1 MVVRI
6 STKLLD
12 NVYLILKKW
21 LPTLREALDKEW
33 KGDCNV
39 RRCALSNR
47 ASRQRR
53 VPALTTPHNV
63 LKYSRLVARE
73 GLGWW
78 KEGRERRREVV
89 VVRGE
94 VEQCT

>member
-6 STKLLD
+6 STELLD

-21 LPTLREALDKEW
+21 PPTLREALDKEW

-63 LKYSRLVARE
+63 LKYSRDLWVGRTQGFGLVEE
-73 GLGWW
+73 GT
-78 KEGRERRREVV
+78 RMAV
-89 VVRGE
+89 
-94 VEQCT
+94 